1 MFIWDY
7 QLPPSWQPATKEEWE
22 WYLVRKINYG
32 DFDGLKKKTVR
43 KYFAAIQ
50 QQLDPGKRLMLE
62 NFLKNIDL
70 YFFKEKS
77 SEFLE
82 KHLL

>member
-7 QLPPSWQPATKEEWE
+7 DLHKNWKPQTRKSWE

-32 DFDGLKKKTVR
+32 DFDGLKKETVR
-43 KYFAAIQ
+43 KYFTAIK

-62 NFLKNIDL
+62 NFLKKWN
-70 YFFKEKS
+70 
-77 SEFLE
+77 
-82 KHLL
+82 